1 MKELFQLLSKY
12 NAQTNAEMMG
22 ILGKLTAEQ
31 IAADVR
37 SFFGSVLGL
46 LNHIL
51 VVDVMWLKRFCK
63 QFPELDTIKPKLPEF
78 QMKGLKEIIW
88 PSLAVLKPIRSG
100 VDEAIQQAFELLT
113 EKQYDSVMEY
123 KSWDGKDMRKTAWL
137 VFLHFFNH
145 QTHHRG
151 QISLIL
157 DQLAID
163 NDYSGIIN
171 KF

>member
-1 MKELFQLLSKY
+1 MKELFGLLSKY
-12 NAQTNAEMMG
+12 NAQTKAEMMG
-22 ILGKLTAEQ
+22 ILEKLTPEQ
-31 IAADVR
+31 IAADAR
-37 SFFGSVLGL
+37 SFYGSILGL

-51 VVDVMWLKRFCK
+51 VVDVMWLKRFCS
-63 QFPELDTIKPKLPEF
+63 QFPELETIKPKLPEF
-78 QMKGLKEIIW
+78 QMKGWKEIIW

-100 VDEAIQQAFELLT
+100 VDEAIQQACELLS
-113 EKQYDSVMEY
+113 EKHYDSVMEY
-123 KSWDGKDMRKTAWL
+123 KSWDGKDMQKTAWL

-157 DQLAID
+157 DQMAID